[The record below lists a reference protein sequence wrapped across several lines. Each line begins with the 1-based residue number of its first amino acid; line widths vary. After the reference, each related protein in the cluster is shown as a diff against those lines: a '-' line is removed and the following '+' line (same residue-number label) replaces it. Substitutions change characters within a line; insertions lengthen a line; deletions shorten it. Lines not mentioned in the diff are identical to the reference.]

1 SRRNLRGVRRPVAR
15 HDVGDGEPHHDV
27 RSAATV
33 ARRARRS
40 SRVVRDDVG
49 AADAAVCVGTGSPRT
64 ATRGTPLLRGARRS
78 RRAARAHRHRRAGA
92 GTPRRRAA
100 PRSRRRVRG
109 AGADGRRVP
118 LRVGTASRVGGRYDR
133 VALAAR
139 RRRVMPPA
147 TYVLPLRRWACEP
160 MDELAAYLAS
170 LPRDV
175 EVVVVDGSD
184 DAVFAHHAR
193 AFGSRVRHERVDPR
207 HACAYGKV
215 AGVHTGVERASSE
228 CVVLARLRH
237 ADLVRP
243 QNAFTTLPWHA
254 WWDTGRTL
262 LNRAVSV
269 DHPGTLA
276 VRRSSFLAVGGYDGD
291 VLFENLELV
300 RTIRAAGGTVVDAL
314 DVVVP
319 RLPPTSRQFLAQRVR
334 QAYDSLATPGRLAF
348 ELSLA
353 PLAAFVATRRTRVP
367 LLLGAAAGAVAV
379 AERGRRRAGGR
390 AAYPPVTP
398 LAAPVWL

>member
-1 SRRNLRGVRRPVAR
+1 
-15 HDVGDGEPHHDV
+15 
-27 RSAATV
+27 
-33 ARRARRS
+33 
-40 SRVVRDDVG
+40 
-49 AADAAVCVGTGSPRT
+49 
-64 ATRGTPLLRGARRS
+64 
-78 RRAARAHRHRRAGA
+78 
-92 GTPRRRAA
+92 
-100 PRSRRRVRG
+100 
-109 AGADGRRVP
+109 
-118 LRVGTASRVGGRYDR
+118 
-133 VALAAR
+133 
-139 RRRVMPPA
+139 MPPA

-215 AGVHTGVERASSE
+215 AGVHTGVERASNE
-228 CVVLARLRH
+228 CVVLADDDVRYDAALLDAVLARLRH

-398 LAAPVWL
+398 LAAPVWLCEHGVTSWLAVARRVARGGVRYAGTRLRRAATPERELRARLAGTLGRSGLDRAEPARDVVQVMDRVVHEVPGERRDREAGAVAAPA